1 MNDKLKIVLSLI
13 KNGKWSL
20 IFNEAIRRFTSTE
33 ISYCLRRDLNLPFN
47 ITRAKIPIRIREM
60 EVTDLE
66 QLFDSD
72 IINENSEEFK
82 ENLSRKLLL
91 NSEIKQCFV
100 AVDEN
105 DKVLYMQWLISHKEN
120 DKLQEVYRG
129 GFAEINTNE
138 MLLEGA
144 YTLKSARGKRIMS
157 EAMATISSIGKSKG
171 AKYLITYV
179 KADNIPSL
187 KGCQKSGYRPYKLR
201 KDRWFL
207 FMRKIKFITLPV
219 GTKYNFEE

>member
-1 MNDKLKIVLSLI
+1 MNEKLKIILLLI
-13 KNGKWSL
+13 KNGKWDL
-20 IFNEAIRRFTSTE
+20 IFNEATRRFMSTE
-33 ISYCLRRDLNLPFN
+33 ISYCLRRNLDLPFN
-47 ITRAKIPIRIREM
+47 TTKANIPIKIRET
-60 EVTDLE
+60 EEKDLD

-72 IINENSEEFK
+72 VMYENSDEFK
-82 ENLSRKLLL
+82 ENMSRKLLL
-91 NSEIKQCFV
+91 NSEIKQCYV

-105 DKVLYMQWLISHKEN
+105 DKVLYMQWLINHKEN

-129 GFAEINTNE
+129 GFAKMNVTE

-179 KADNIPSL
+179 KSDNIPSL

-201 KDRWFL
+201 KDRRFL
-207 FMRKIKFITLPV
+207 FTRKIKFIALPE
-219 GTKYNFEE
+219 GTKYEFEE